1 MRIVFVG
8 PPGAGKGTQSQRL
21 LGYLNIPHI
30 STGEMLRGA
39 ALTKSSL
46 GQQAERFMAKGMLV
60 PDNLILELV
69 RHRLSQSDCEH
80 GALFDGFPRTVPQ
93 AEALDE
99 ILAQQGRPLDLALEL
114 RVNDDE
120 VMHRLQSRG
129 RSDDNLDVLRER
141 LRSYWSQT
149 RPLLDYYGRQ
159 GMVETVDGL
168 GTPDEVFSR
177 IKAVL
182 SKVRA

>member
-21 LGYLNIPHI
+21 LSYLNIPHI

-39 ALTKSSL
+39 VLTKSSL
-46 GQQAERFMAKGMLV
+46 GQQAERFMAKGLLV
-60 PDNLILELV
+60 PDNLILELI

-99 ILAQQGRPLDLALEL
+99 FLNQQGRPLDLALEL
-114 RVNDDE
+114 RVNDEE
-120 VMHRLQSRG
+120 VMRRLMSRG
-129 RSDDNLDVLRER
+129 RSDDTEDVLRER
-141 LRSYWSQT
+141 LRGYWSQT

-159 GMVETVDGL
+159 SIVETVDGL